1 MAMVNRD
8 SVFEAADALVES
20 GMRPTLQNVRDKL
33 GGGSFST
40 LSKFM
45 EEYRAQA
52 AAKSHP
58 IKEPAPEA
66 ISEQL
71 GAVAAEIWATAL
83 SLANARLSAE
93 REGLEQARAEL
104 EQSQAEAI
112 ELADQLSDENEQL
125 KSSLFEREHL
135 IKTLTAQ
142 VSELTSNAQKDA
154 AQYTELKAEAD
165 KAQVKIGEIEKR
177 VSDYKERLEQ
187 QKTELTGTIEK
198 ISEQSD
204 RLVKEKDAKLT
215 AVQEQLITTQAK
227 IEQLLQ
233 DRNNL
238 ASELS
243 TLRQVLDERTAANAT
258 LVSEKDAAMTRANEL
273 SKELKA
279 TNAEL
284 KASQKEAATLTGQ
297 LSALSKQK

>member
-20 GMRPTLQNVRDKL
+20 GMRPTLQKVRDKL
-33 GGGSFST
+33 GGGSFTT

-52 AAKSHP
+52 EAKSHP

-71 GAVAAEIWATAL
+71 SAVAAEIWATAL

-93 REGLEQARAEL
+93 REGLDQARAEL

-125 KSSLFEREHL
+125 KCSLSEREHL
-135 IKTLTAQ
+135 IKTLTDQ
-142 VSELTSNAQKDA
+142 VSELTSSAQKDA
-154 AQYTELKAEAD
+154 AQYSELKAEAD
-165 KAQVKIGEIEKR
+165 KSQVKISEIEKR
-177 VSDYKERLEQ
+177 VSDYKERLGQ

-243 TLRQVLDERTAANAT
+243 TLRQVLDERTATNAT
-258 LVSEKDAAMTRANEL
+258 LVSEKDAAITRANEL

-284 KASQKEAATLTGQ
+284 KASQKEAATLTGP

>member
-20 GMRPTLQNVRDKL
+20 GMRPTLQKVRDKL
-33 GGGSFST
+33 GGGSFTT

-52 AAKSHP
+52 EAKSHP

-71 GAVAAEIWATAL
+71 SAVAAEIWATAL

-93 REGLEQARAEL
+93 REGLDQARAEL

-125 KSSLFEREHL
+125 KCSLSEREHL
-135 IKTLTAQ
+135 IKTLTDQ
-142 VSELTSNAQKDA
+142 VSELTSSAQKDA
-154 AQYTELKAEAD
+154 AQYSELKAEAD
-165 KAQVKIGEIEKR
+165 KSQVKISEIEKR
-177 VSDYKERLEQ
+177 VSDYKERLGQ

-243 TLRQVLDERTAANAT
+243 TLRQVLDERTATNAT
-258 LVSEKDAAMTRANEL
+258 LVSEKDAAITRANEL